1 MTTRPAADVLTSAY
15 AMDRE
20 HESLR
25 YDPLQV
31 QELKRLIARGEGAA
45 LEFKRKATFPEKIV
59 REMIAFA
66 NTRGGTLLV
75 GVNDDG
81 GMTGL
86 KFPADESHV
95 IREALKKCKPAL
107 AYTETFISIGSA
119 RTIIQYDIPESIKK
133 PHTLKVDKN
142 TTEAYVRLD
151 DKSLKASR
159 EMREIARRAQKKKD
173 IRFHYGEHEQALMIY
188 LDKHPHITLSAFMA
202 LSGLKRFY
210 ASKKLV
216 LLVLADV
223 LRITP
228 HEKGDLFSL
237 AFRGR

>member
-1 MTTRPAADVLTSAY
+1 
-15 AMDRE
+15 MDRQQ
-20 HESLR
+20 ESLR

-31 QELKRLIARGEGAA
+31 QELRKMIARGEGAT
-45 LEFKRKATFPEKIV
+45 LEFKRKATFPEKVV

-81 GMTGL
+81 GLTGL

-95 IREALKKCKPAL
+95 IHDALKKCKPAL
-107 AYTETFISIGSA
+107 VYTETFISIGSS
-119 RTIIQYDIPESIKK
+119 RTIIRYDIPESLKK
-133 PHTLKVDKN
+133 PHTLKVSSD
-142 TTEAYVRLD
+142 TIEAYVRLD

-159 EMREIARRAQKKKD
+159 EMTEIVRRTQKKKD
-173 IRFHYGEHEQALMIY
+173 IQFHYGEPEQQLMSY

-210 ASKKLV
+210 ASRKLV
-216 LLVLADV
+216 VLVLADV

-237 AFRGR
+237 AFRGRSV

>member
-1 MTTRPAADVLTSAY
+1 
-15 AMDRE
+15 MDRQQ
-20 HESLR
+20 ESLR

-31 QELKRLIARGEGAA
+31 QELRRLIAQGEGAT

-66 NTRGGTLLV
+66 NTRGGILLL

-81 GMTGL
+81 AMTGL

-95 IREALKKCKPAL
+95 IHDALKKCKPAL
-107 AYTETFISIGSA
+107 AYSETFISIGSS
-119 RTIIQYDIPESIKK
+119 RTIIRYDIPESIKK
-133 PHTLKVDKN
+133 PHTLKVDKD
-142 TTEAYVRLD
+142 TIESYVRLD

-159 EMREIARRAQKKKD
+159 EMTEIVRRAQKKKD
-173 IRFHYGEHEQALMIY
+173 IRFHYGEHEQALMKY
-188 LDKHPHITLSAFMA
+188 LDKHPNITLSAFMA